1 MGSGITSELKGQK
14 NILLAVLGLCV
25 VLFVGFYL
33 LNTGTMSN
41 VNERINEDPVV
52 DYPEGDENMSKNN
65 KYSSEPVMSLKPNTD
80 YQAEIVTDKGTI
92 VVDLYEEDTPRTVNS
107 FIFLANDDF
116 FDGLTFHRVFPNFVI
131 QGGDPLGTG
140 MGGPGYKFINEI
152 VSKYKFEP
160 YVLAMANAG
169 ANTNG
174 SQFFITTGTSKGSIE
189 SLDGDY
195 TIFGKVLSGQSVVDA
210 IAQTPA
216 DPNSGAVTGVKPVI
230 TTINILEK

>member
-107 FIFLANDDF
+107 FVFLANDDF

-152 VSKYKFEP
+152 VTKYKFEP

>member
-107 FIFLANDDF
+107 FVFLANDDF